1 MKPWGRVQRKKLN
14 IALLL
19 LLIAALLALA
29 GVLLLRA
36 RPDAVSPDN
45 RIETAK
51 TLSLPV
57 SRTAIFRALNGQG
70 DATPARLDMEV
81 SLPGAQ
87 EAMGMAGMMPGDS
100 VEKTYT
106 VAVRSSGP
114 AVLHFG
120 ASLRDDEAH
129 TLAQGLHITVYQ
141 GETLLYDSTVYALS
155 ASEQSAA
162 TLTVSASVQLPYTI
176 RVSLPTSAGNE
187 YQGKSLTVDLKWW
200 LTDSGG
206 SGGGSGGG
214 SSGDFGGGSGGGSI
228 TVTPTTGDDFPLTLA
243 FGAAAL
249 SLALLVV
256 LCSRRRARHD

>member
-1 MKPWGRVQRKKLN
+1 
-14 IALLL
+14 
-19 LLIAALLALA
+19 
-29 GVLLLRA
+29 
-36 RPDAVSPDN
+36 
-45 RIETAK
+45 
-51 TLSLPV
+51 
-57 SRTAIFRALNGQG
+57 
-70 DATPARLDMEV
+70 MEV

-87 EAMGMAGMMPGDS
+87 EAMGVAGMMPGDS

-162 TLTVSASVQLPYTI
+162 ALTVSASVQLPYTI

-206 SGGGSGGG
+206 SGGGSGGD
-214 SSGDFGGGSGGGSI
+214 SGGGSGGGSGGDSGGGFGGGSI

>member
-1 MKPWGRVQRKKLN
+1 
-14 IALLL
+14 
-19 LLIAALLALA
+19 
-29 GVLLLRA
+29 
-36 RPDAVSPDN
+36 
-45 RIETAK
+45 
-51 TLSLPV
+51 
-57 SRTAIFRALNGQG
+57 
-70 DATPARLDMEV
+70 
-81 SLPGAQ
+81 
-87 EAMGMAGMMPGDS
+87 MAGMMPGDS

-141 GETLLYDSTVYALS
+141 GETLLYDSTVYGLS

-162 TLTVSASVQLPYTI
+162 ALTVSASVQLPYTI

-206 SGGGSGGG
+206 SGGGSGGD
-214 SSGDFGGGSGGGSI
+214 SGGGFGGGSI

>member
-57 SRTAIFRALNGQG
+57 SRTALFRALNGQG
-70 DATPARLDMEV
+70 DAAPARLDMEV

-141 GETLLYDSTVYALS
+141 GETLLYDSTVYGLS

-162 TLTVSASVQLPYTI
+162 ALTVSASVQLPYTI

-214 SSGDFGGGSGGGSI
+214 SI